1 VFSLESENLTRN
13 ISQKISKFKK
23 LSRIRQVIGRDNFI
37 PESEIKRLLS
47 LERKVVRPEKEAAKE
62 YIFLLPLSKLSDFRC
77 ECRCE

>member
-1 VFSLESENLTRN
+1 MFSLESENLTRN

-23 LSRIRQVIGRDNFI
+23 LSRIRQVIPVGFIKAEKIGRDNFI

-62 YIFLLPLSKLSDFRC
+62 YFF
-77 ECRCE
+77 